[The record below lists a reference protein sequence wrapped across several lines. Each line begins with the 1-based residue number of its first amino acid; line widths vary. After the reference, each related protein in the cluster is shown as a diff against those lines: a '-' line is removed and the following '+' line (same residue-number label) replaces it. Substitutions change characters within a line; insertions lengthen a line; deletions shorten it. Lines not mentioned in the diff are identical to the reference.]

1 MAKSREVEH
10 PRKAFGWAARDS
22 SGQPGIRLGYSLPSN
37 SLEGHLSL
45 SLSQTSHLVCFIYIL
60 VLVKSNAKCQGELQ
74 GSMHHEEA
82 QHASQQ
88 QGSLQLNAIHSAS
101 LYQKQ
106 NREISL
112 SDEDLEELLE
122 SIPYHDQIIHSIQ
135 GMMTS
140 GCTRVIAR

>member
-1 MAKSREVEH
+1 MA
-10 PRKAFGWAARDS
+10 
-22 SGQPGIRLGYSLPSN
+22 
-37 SLEGHLSL
+37 
-45 SLSQTSHLVCFIYIL
+45 
-60 VLVKSNAKCQGELQ
+60 VKSNAKCQGELQ
-74 GSMHHEEA
+74 GNVHHEEA

-101 LYQKQ
+101 QYQKQ
-106 NREISL
+106 NR
-112 SDEDLEELLE
+112 DEDLEELLE